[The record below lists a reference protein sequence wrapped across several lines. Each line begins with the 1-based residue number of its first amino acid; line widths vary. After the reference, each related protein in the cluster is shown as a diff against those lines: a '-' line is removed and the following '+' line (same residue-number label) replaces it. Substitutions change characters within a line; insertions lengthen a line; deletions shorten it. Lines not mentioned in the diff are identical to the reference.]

1 MFKEISDIM
10 VHWYDM
16 WNKND
21 IAINLWNTK
30 KMICVFM
37 LIMTNHYGIKC
48 LSNLLQLEPCNVMFK
63 VISDIMAHWY
73 DMWKSIVIAINFCNA
88 KKMICALIF
97 IISNHYGIKC
107 LSNRL
112 QLENCNFMC
121 KVISDIM
128 AIGMILE
135 IQLL

>member
-1 MFKEISDIM
+1 
-10 VHWYDM
+10 M
-16 WNKND
+16 WNTIV
-21 IAINLWNTK
+21 IANSFFTGK
-30 KMICVFM
+30 KMICALM
-37 LIMTNHYGIKC
+37 LIISIHYGIKS
-48 LSNLLQLEPCNVMFK
+48 LSNLLQLERCNVMFK
-63 VISDIMAHWY
+63 VISDIIAHCY
-73 DMWKSIVIAINFCNA
+73 DFWNTIVIAINFCNA